1 MIDVFFLLFF
11 LLFAKNKIKLA
22 PDAEPRP
29 SGKQDRKQEQE
40 REKNKRNTPPPNV
53 EVRGVYLWG
62 NHSPSMW
69 PDVSRGEA
77 KVNGRWVPIEG
88 FLGGEVIAAA
98 EGSGDKVDAA
108 AAAAAGREWIS
119 TTLVP
124 ALRAR

>member
-1 MIDVFFLLFF
+1 M
-11 LLFAKNKIKLA
+11 KSA

-29 SGKQDRKQEQE
+29 SGKQYREYDQE

-77 KVNGRWVPIEG
+77 KVNERWIPIEG
-88 FLGGEVIAAA
+88 FLGGEVRAVA
-98 EGSGDKVDAA
+98 EGSGGKVDAEAA
-108 AAAAAGREWIS
+108 AAAARREWIS